1 MPRQIVSTSR
11 SRVYKHTVKRQ
22 LEASLTLPQIQ
33 KHGFTHPQNGRW
45 LMLPKEFALVL
56 ALETKA
62 VAQVILAV
70 FEETIGYPG
79 DGPYERRLW
88 APMSPNHL
96 ARLGLMSRGA
106 ARRGFAKAVQEG
118 YLLRREAPGQTWE
131 YAIRW
136 RGMQN

>member
-1 MPRQIVSTSR
+1 
-11 SRVYKHTVKRQ
+11 
-22 LEASLTLPQIQ
+22 LTLPQIQ

-136 RGMQN
+136 RGIQN